1 MNVIDELII
10 FLARVSV
17 VESEISFAAVGL
29 GNLKVE
35 ANRLGVADVKI
46 SIWFGREPG
55 VHLTLSEGTV
65 CSKDLGGVPNVDIA
79 TNQF

>member
-1 MNVIDELII
+1 MNVIDELI
-10 FLARVSV
+10 VC
-17 VESEISFAAVGL
+17 
-29 GNLKVE
+29 
-35 ANRLGVADVKI
+35 LGVADVKI

-55 VHLTLSEGTV
+55 VHLTLSEVTV